1 VNQPR
6 RVTVVSGKGGT
17 GKTVVAASLASLAGS
32 AVVADCDVD
41 AANLQLLL
49 HPEIRERHSFSG
61 GAVAFRDPEKC
72 TECGQCRQVCRFDA
86 VGVGFDINSIACEG
100 CGFCAHACPAG
111 AIEMRPSLNGEWFV
125 STTRYGPMVHAELGP
140 AEENSGKLVTLV
152 RKRAR
157 EIAEEI
163 GVDYV
168 IADGPPG
175 IGCPAIASLTGAD
188 LALVVTE
195 PTASGI
201 HDLERI
207 VGVAGR
213 LGVPVCCLVNKHDVN
228 PGNTV
233 AIEDWCTEHGVASVG
248 RIPYDMA
255 VVQAVAAGEIVVE
268 AGTGPAAQEIERAW
282 QRTTGLLADRA

>member
-1 VNQPR
+1 MRQVS
-6 RVTVVSGKGGT
+6 VVSGKGGT
-17 GKTVVAASLASLAGS
+17 GKTVVAASLVSLAGS
-32 AVVADCDVD
+32 AVIADCDVD
-41 AANLQLLL
+41 AANLGLLL
-49 HPEIRERHSFSG
+49 HPELRERHGFSG

-72 TECGQCRQVCRFDA
+72 TGCGQCRQVCRFDA
-86 VGVGFDINSIACEG
+86 VGEDFDIDPIACEG
-100 CGFCAHACPAG
+100 CGFCAHACPAE
-111 AIEMRPSLNGEWFV
+111 AIEMRPSRNGEWFV
-125 STTRYGPMVHAELGP
+125 SATRYGTMVHAELGP

-152 RKRAR
+152 RKRAG
-157 EIAEEI
+157 EIAVEN
-163 GVDYV
+163 GADFV

-213 LGVPVCCLVNKHDVN
+213 LGVRVCCLVNKHDVN
-228 PGNTV
+228 PANTAAV
-233 AIEDWCTEHGVASVG
+233 EDWCRGQGVASVG

-268 AGTGPAAQEIERAW
+268 SGTGPAAREIGEAW
-282 QRTTGLLADRA
+282 QRVRECLAKT

>member
-1 VNQPR
+1 VRQ
-6 RVTVVSGKGGT
+6 VTVVSGKGGT
-17 GKTVVAASLASLAGS
+17 GKTVVAASFASLAGS
-32 AVVADCDVD
+32 AVIADCDVD
-41 AANLQLLL
+41 AANLHLLL
-49 HPEIRERHSFSG
+49 HPEVRERHSFSG
-61 GAVAFRDPEKC
+61 GAVAFRDPGKC

-86 VGVGFDINSIACEG
+86 VGDGFDIDPIACEG
-100 CGFCAHACPAG
+100 CGFCALACPAE
-111 AIEMRPSLNGEWFV
+111 AIEMRPSRNGEWFV
-125 STTRYGPMVHAELGP
+125 STTRYGTMVHAELGP

-152 RKRAR
+152 RERAR
-157 EIAEEI
+157 EIGDKT

-207 VGVAGR
+207 VGVADR
-213 LGVPVCCLVNKHDVN
+213 LRVPVCCLVNKHDVN

-233 AIEDWCTEHGVASVG
+233 AVEDWCREHGVASVG

-255 VVQAVAAGEIVVE
+255 VVHAVAEGEIVVE
-268 AGTGPAAQEIERAW
+268 SGKGPAVREIERAW
-282 QRTTGLLADRA
+282 QRTAGLLANSA

>member
-1 VNQPR
+1 M
-6 RVTVVSGKGGT
+6 VSGKGGT
-17 GKTVVAASLASLAGS
+17 GKTVVAASLVSLAGS

-41 AANLQLLL
+41 AANLHLLL
-49 HPEIRERHSFSG
+49 HPEVRERHRFSG
-61 GAVAFRDPEKC
+61 GAVAFRDPGKC

-86 VGVGFDINSIACEG
+86 VGGGFDIDPIACEG
-100 CGFCAHACPAG
+100 CGFCALACPAE
-111 AIEMRPSLNGEWFV
+111 AIEMRPTRDGEWFV
-125 STTRYGPMVHAELGP
+125 STTRYGTMVHARLGP

-157 EIAEEI
+157 EIADRT
-163 GVDYV
+163 GVGYV

-195 PTASGI
+195 PTVSGI

-213 LGVPVCCLVNKHDVN
+213 LGIRVCCLVNKHDVN
-228 PGNTV
+228 PANTV
-233 AIEDWCTEHGVASVG
+233 AVEDWCREHGIASVG

-255 VVQAVAAGEIVVE
+255 VVHAVAEGEIVVE
-268 AGTGPAAQEIERAW
+268 TGTGLAAQEIERAW
-282 QRTTGLLADRA
+282 HRTTGLLADRA